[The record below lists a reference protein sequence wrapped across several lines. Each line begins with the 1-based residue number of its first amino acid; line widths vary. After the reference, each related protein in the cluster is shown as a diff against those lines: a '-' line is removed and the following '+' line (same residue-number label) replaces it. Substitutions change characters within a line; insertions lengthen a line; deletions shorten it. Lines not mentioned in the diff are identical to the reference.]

1 MSTAANQG
9 ATGNSGQNRASNARG
24 KSLGSVIEQQYRY
37 KDNEKFAGGIK
48 EGKHVLAIDRKMSW
62 KLAQIL
68 EVRLEVPYDDEA
80 EFWDPTDMNE
90 ATAVEN
96 RDEPVSASV
105 AIEET
110 KNGVPEGAKNPEDG
124 TV

>member
-1 MSTAANQG
+1 M
-9 ATGNSGQNRASNARG
+9 
-24 KSLGSVIEQQYRY
+24 
-37 KDNEKFAGGIK
+37 
-48 EGKHVLAIDRKMSW
+48 
-62 KLAQIL
+62 
-68 EVRLEVPYDDEA
+68 PYDDEA